1 MMASSRGEDASK
13 DALRNGYITACDGLS
28 SRIRKRMD
36 SELLVHLINLSELRR
51 AHVLLGYVP
60 YRGEVDCM
68 LVMEDALSRGVAV
81 GLPKATNDERSLRFV
96 RVDSL
101 SHLRRGPRGF
111 LEPHPRH
118 SEPLDTND
126 RESVCLVPGLVF
138 DARGYRIGYGA
149 GYYDNFLRWYP
160 GLKVGVAR
168 SLQVSGSPLPIEAHD
183 VPVDTLV
190 SDAAIWQCRREH
202 DLA

>member
-1 MMASSRGEDASK
+1 MASSRGEDASK
-13 DALRNGYITACDGLS
+13 DALRDGYVAACAGLS
-28 SRIRKRMD
+28 PRMRERMD
-36 SELLVHLINLSELRR
+36 SELLIHLINLSELRKAR
-51 AHVLLGYVP
+51 MLLGYVP
-60 YRGEVDCM
+60 YRSEIDCAP
-68 LVMEDALSRGVAV
+68 VMEDALSRGVAV
-81 GLPKATNDERSLRFV
+81 GLPKATNDERSLKFV

-118 SEPLDTND
+118 CEPLDTND
-126 RESVCLVPGLVF
+126 EESVCLVPGLVF

-149 GYYDNFLRWYP
+149 GYYDNFLRRYR

-168 SLQVSGSPLPIEAHD
+168 SLQVSGNPLPVDAHD
-183 VPVDTLV
+183 VPVDVLV

-202 DLA
+202 HRA